1 MECYLGQHAAISRD
15 YHIYDY
21 DAPRAKVDDLEE
33 PAPVVWTDAW
43 WLAPKVRRTSAREC
57 VGKAYTMLHGI

>member
-1 MECYLGQHAAISRD
+1 MEYCLGEHAAISRT

-43 WLAPKVRRTSAREC
+43 WLASKVRRTSARE
-57 VGKAYTMLHGI
+57 